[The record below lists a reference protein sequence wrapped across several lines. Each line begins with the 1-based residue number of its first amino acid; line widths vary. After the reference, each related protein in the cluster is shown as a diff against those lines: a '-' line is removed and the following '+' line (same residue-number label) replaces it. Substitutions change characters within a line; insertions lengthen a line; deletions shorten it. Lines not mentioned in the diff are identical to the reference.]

1 MFCSLTEN
9 NPMTA
14 PIVPVPHHSA
24 PFRRHFRRAFG
35 LLILLG
41 FIASPALS
49 AQTGTLTIQAATPG
63 TAIPPSLFGAF
74 FEEINLAG
82 DGGLYGELIRNRS
95 CAGAT
100 SPDFWSTVAQGTSG
114 WLGNSGTWAV
124 DASVSPKALNQSS
137 NGQDFRATYALPG
150 SAAWANYTLTLQARK
165 LGGSEGFLIMFNM
178 ADSNNWL
185 WWNLG
190 GWTNT
195 THAVEQCV
203 NGVKTSGSKVSGSVT
218 SNQWYDIR
226 IVTQGATVSCY
237 LDNVLTQTFTAGAVL
252 AGGIGLSTWNTQAE
266 FRNIVVTGQD
276 SRILYQSDFNAAE
289 SIAGQIS
296 LDASKPLNASHPASL
311 KLAVNATGGSVGA
324 ANSGYWGIALQAGA
338 AYDLKLHA
346 CSDGGLRG
354 PLTARLES
362 ADGGTVY
369 AQTSFSGLS
378 VQWQAFGATLVPTAS
393 APHARLVISI
403 AQAGTVWLNVVSLFP
418 QASFKNHSN
427 GMRPDLATA
436 VAAMKPAFLRFPGG
450 CYVEGNLLA
459 NAFRWKKSIGDVSE
473 RPGHW
478 NLWGYTSTD
487 GLGFHEYLQYCEDI
501 AAAPLFCINAG
512 ISHGDVVP
520 LTQMGEFVQ
529 DALDAIEYANGDVT
543 TPWGAKRAANG
554 HPAPFNLKTL
564 EIGNENGGT
573 NYNDRYALFYDAIKA
588 AYPDIKLVAC
598 VWGGTPTSR
607 PFDLMDEHY
616 YTDPAT
622 MASYASKYDNY
633 NRSGAKV
640 FVGEYAVTSG
650 YGTYG
655 NLTAALGEAA
665 FMTGI
670 ERNCDVVAMASYA
683 PLFANLNM
691 TTWKPDAIYYDN
703 SKWFGTPAYYVQK
716 LFANNMG
723 SVLLPLVQDFSA
735 NYGGSIGLSTWNTQA
750 EFRNIAVTGA
760 DSQLL
765 YQSNLDAAGAADWTP
780 TSGTWSINTGVSPAA
795 YRQTANGNDYR
806 STYTAAG
813 STAWKDYTLTLQA
826 RKRSG
831 SEGFLIMFHVADTNN
846 YVWWNLGGWTNTSHA
861 VEYCI
866 NGSKISGPKVAGS
879 ITTNQWYDIKI
890 TIQGRTANCYL
901 NNVLTQTFTLP
912 STAPVYSVASMK
924 ESTREIILKSV
935 NPSAAA
941 VTANIDLNGVGAI
954 APNSQQTI
962 LTSSSPAEEN
972 SLAEPI
978 HVVPVTYSTSTPSTR
993 FALNLPAYSATIL
1006 RMQSLAVA
1014 PANLA
1019 VSPGNQQAVLSWSSA
1034 AGAASYTL
1042 LRATSASG
1050 PFAAVATGLT
1060 DPGFVDTGL
1069 SNSTP
1074 YYYLVAAVNSAGEST
1089 TASAVT
1095 TVPAAPPIASYERIG
1110 PAVLLGPATVLLT
1123 VKSSVPGRLYMLQR
1137 SNELPGA
1144 AWEDIGTPQAGTGT
1158 DLRFIDG
1165 YNSSLPRRFYRVRLT
1180 SQ

>member
-1 MFCSLTEN
+1 MRCYPAKDD
-9 NPMTA
+9 PMTA
-14 PIVPVPHHSA
+14 AMVPDPRLSA
-24 PFRRHFRRAFG
+24 PFRRHFRRALG
-35 LLILLG
+35 LLIVIG
-41 FIASPALS
+41 FIASSTLS
-49 AQTGTLTIQAATPG
+49 AQTGTLTIHAATPG
-63 TAIPPSLFGAF
+63 TAIPASLFGAF

-95 CAGAT
+95 CAGTT

-114 WLGNSGTWAV
+114 WLVNSGTWGI
-124 DASVSPKALNQSS
+124 DAGVSPKALNQSA

-178 ADSNNWL
+178 ADSNNWM

-190 GWTNT
+190 GWSNT
-195 THAVEQCV
+195 THAVEQSV
-203 NGVKTSGSKVSGSVT
+203 NGVKTSGSKVSGSVVT
-218 SNQWYDIR
+218 NQWYDVR
-226 IVTQGATVSCY
+226 IVTQGTTVSCY
-237 LDNVLTQTFTAGAVL
+237 LNNVLTQTFTTATAL

-276 SRILYQSDFNAAE
+276 SRILYQSDFNAAG

-296 LDASKPLNASHPASL
+296 VDASKPLNASHPASL
-311 KLAVNATGGSVGA
+311 KLAMNATGGSVGA
-324 ANSGYWGIALQAGA
+324 ANPGFWGIALQAGA
-338 AYDLKLHA
+338 AYDLTFHA
-346 CSDGGLRG
+346 CDDGGLSG

-369 AQTSFSGLS
+369 AQTTFSGLTA
-378 VQWQAFGATLVPTAS
+378 QWQAFGATLVAS
-393 APHARLVISI
+393 ASATNARLVISI
-403 AQAGTVWLNVVSLFP
+403 GQAGTVWLNVVSLVP
-418 QASFKNHSN
+418 QLCFKNHSN

-436 VAAMKPAFLRFPGG
+436 VADMKPAFLRFPGG

-478 NLWGYTSTD
+478 NLWGYTSSD
-487 GLGFHEYLQYCEDI
+487 GLGYHEYLQYCEDI
-501 AAAPLFCINAG
+501 GAEPLFCINAG
-512 ISHGDVVP
+512 ISHGDVVA
-520 LTQMGEFVQ
+520 LAQMGEFVQ
-529 DALDAIEYANGDVT
+529 DALDAIEYANGDIT
-543 TPWGAKRAANG
+543 TTWGAKRAANG

-573 NYNDRYALFYDAIKA
+573 NYNDRYALFYDAIKT

-622 MASYASKYDNY
+622 MASYATKYDNY
-633 NRSGAKV
+633 SRSGAKV
-640 FVGEYAVTSG
+640 FVGEYAVTTG

-683 PLFANLNM
+683 PLFAHVNM
-691 TTWKPDAIYYDN
+691 TTWKPDAIYFDN
-703 SKWFGTPAYYVQK
+703 SKWFGTPAYHMQK

-723 SVLLPLVQDFSA
+723 SVLLPLTQDFSA

-750 EFRNIAVTGA
+750 EFRNIVVTSA

-765 YQSNLDAAGAADWTP
+765 YQSNLDAVGAAGWTA
-780 TSGTWSINTGVSPAA
+780 TSGTWSINAGVSPSA
-795 YRQTANGNDYR
+795 YRQTANGSDYR
-806 STYTAAG
+806 STYTVAG

-831 SEGFLIMFHVADTNN
+831 SEGFLVMFHVADSGNW
-846 YVWWNLGGWTNTSHA
+846 VWWNLGGWTNTNHA

-866 NGSKISGPKVAGS
+866 NGSKVSGPKVAGS

-890 TIQGRTANCYL
+890 AIQGLTVNCYL

-912 STAPVYSVASMK
+912 STAPVYSVASMQA
-924 ESTREIILKSV
+924 STREIILKSV
-935 NPSAAA
+935 NPSAAP
-941 VTANIDLNGVGAI
+941 VTANIELNGVGAI
-954 APNSQQTI
+954 APSAQRTI
-962 LTSSSPAEEN
+962 LTSSSPADEN
-972 SLAEPI
+972 SLAAPT
-978 HVVPVTYSTSTPSTR
+978 HVVPVTSSTSTPSPR

-1006 RMQSLAVA
+1006 RVQALAVA

-1019 VSPGNQQAVLSWSSA
+1019 VTPGNQQAVLSWTHA

-1042 LRATSASG
+1042 LRATSSSG
-1050 PFAAVATGLT
+1050 PFTAVATGLT
-1060 DPGFVDTGL
+1060 DPGFVDAGL
-1069 SNSTP
+1069 TNSTT
-1074 YYYLVAAVNSAGEST
+1074 YYYLVAAVNSAGET
-1089 TASAVT
+1089 TAASAVAV
-1095 TVPAAPPIASYERIG
+1095 VPVAPPIAFYEMIG
-1110 PAVLLGPATVLLT
+1110 PAVLLGPGSVQLT
-1123 VKSSVPGRLYMLQR
+1123 VKSSVAGRVYTLQR

-1144 AWEDIGTPQAGTGT
+1144 AWQDIGTPQAGTGA
-1158 DLRFIDG
+1158 DLSFIDG
-1165 YNSSLPRRFYRVRLT
+1165 YDVTLPRRFYRVRLT